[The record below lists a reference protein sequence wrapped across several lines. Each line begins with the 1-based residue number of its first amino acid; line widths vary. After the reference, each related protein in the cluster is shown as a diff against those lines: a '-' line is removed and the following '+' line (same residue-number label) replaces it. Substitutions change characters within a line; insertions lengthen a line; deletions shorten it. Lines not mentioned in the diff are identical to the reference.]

1 VTPSHPPR
9 LIIEDCRSWI
19 IGVVLTISIL
29 RTTTLVTSDFK
40 FQLVYIAAPLFY
52 VKRTISSNITLL
64 PYSLSESSLTL
75 KNEFFIVDVNILY
88 EAPTP
93 SVEYLKPK
101 HFTFLTFTFKREVE
115 MQ

>member
-1 VTPSHPPR
+1 VTPSLPPR
-9 LIIEDCRSWI
+9 LITEDCRSWI

-29 RTTTLVTSDFK
+29 RTATLITSYFR
-40 FQLVYIAAPLFY
+40 FQLVCKAAPLIY
-52 VKRTISSNITLL
+52 VKSTISSNIVLR
-64 PYSLSESSLTL
+64 PYNLSESSLTL
-75 KNEFFIVDVNILY
+75 KNESLIVDVNQLY

-101 HFTFLTFTFKREVE
+101 HFTFLIKTFNREIE